1 MHAKS
6 RFAQLLD
13 GAPGNKF
20 DAKHVLAKRRERR
33 RELLPFVPIQNF
45 GLTVDEAQNN
55 GGALSVGGS
64 AAEDRGGDLFKL
76 RN

>member
-6 RFAQLLD
+6 RFAQILD

-33 RELLPFVPIQNF
+33 RELIPFVPIQNF
-45 GLTVDEAQNN
+45 GLSLDENN

-64 AAEDRGGDLFKL
+64 AAEAHGGELFKL